1 MQAVEQGY
9 ECVLPGLAAR
19 KPRNLLE
26 MQTTGPPTRPT
37 ESQTLGRIQQSVV
50 LTSSPVFLS

>member
-1 MQAVEQGY
+1 MKAVEQGY

-19 KPRNLLE
+19 KPRNLFE

-37 ESQTLGRIQQSVV
+37 ESQTLGRIQQSV
-50 LTSSPVFLS
+50 F